1 MIYSK
6 AIALPINAFFRYS
19 IPFIFKMPR
28 DVALFINI
36 LKDKNNNLNNIEE
49 VNDNEE

>member
-19 IPFIFKMPR
+19 ILFIFTMILN
-28 DVALFINI
+28 VALFINI

-49 VNDNEE
+49 VNDNEK